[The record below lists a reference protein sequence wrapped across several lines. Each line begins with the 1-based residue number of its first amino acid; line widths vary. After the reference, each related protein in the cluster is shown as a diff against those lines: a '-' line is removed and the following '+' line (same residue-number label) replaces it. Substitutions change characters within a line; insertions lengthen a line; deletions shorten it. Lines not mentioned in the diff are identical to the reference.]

1 MTAEPNKHR
10 REIQDMPNDNKTHI
24 GRATARSGRLVG
36 KTAVITGGAAGMG
49 RATALAFADEGAAV
63 AILDIQKEAGEEVV
77 RLIRQNGG
85 AAEFLEADVSDARQ
99 VAAAFDRVAET
110 LGPYN
115 VLFNHAGTITVKPLH
130 ESTEEDYDRLM
141 DINVRSAFLVC
152 RRAVKEMSDNGGGSI
167 VITASIASELGYALE
182 SLYCMTKGA
191 VLQLA
196 RSISVEYRDRGIR
209 CNAVCPGFVKTA
221 HGLREIRELD
231 SAGQAWEEGALAE
244 AQGRICEPEEVAA
257 AVVFLA
263 SDEASFI
270 TGNALYV
277 DNGWYAKG

>member
-1 MTAEPNKHR
+1 MT
-10 REIQDMPNDNKTHI
+10 NDSKKP
-24 GRATARSGRLVG
+24 GRLAG

-49 RATALAFADEGAAV
+49 RATSLAFADEGATV
-63 AILDIQKEAGEEVV
+63 AILDIQQEAGEETVQM
-77 RLIRQNGG
+77 IREKGG
-85 AAEFLEADVSDARQ
+85 IAEFIKTDVSKAAQ
-99 VAAAFDRVAET
+99 VDAAFDRVNEIF
-110 LGPYN
+110 GSYN

-130 ESTEEDYDRLM
+130 ESTEQDYDRLM

-167 VITASIASELGYALE
+167 VITGSIASELGYALE

-196 RSISVEYRDRGIR
+196 RTISVEYRDKGIR

-221 HGLREIRELD
+221 HGLREISELD
-231 SAGQAWEEGALAE
+231 EAGQEWEDGALAD
-244 AQGRICEPEEVAA
+244 AQGRICEPEEVAS

>member
-1 MTAEPNKHR
+1 MPSDSNANAAE
-10 REIQDMPNDNKTHI
+10 
-24 GRATARSGRLVG
+24 SGRKTGRLAG
-36 KTAVITGGAAGMG
+36 KIAVITGGAAGMG
-49 RATALAFADEGAAV
+49 RTTSLAFAREGATV
-63 AILDIQKEAGEEVV
+63 AILDIQKEAGEETVA
-77 RLIRQNGG
+77 LIRQSGG
-85 AAEFLEADVSDARQ
+85 TAEFFETDVSDASQ
-99 VAAAFDRVAET
+99 VDAAFDRVIET
-110 LGPYN
+110 FGPYN

-167 VITASIASELGYALE
+167 VITASIASELGFALE
-182 SLYCMTKGA
+182 SIYCMTKAA

-196 RSISVEYRDRGIR
+196 RSISVEYRDQGIR

-221 HGLREIRELD
+221 HGLREISELD
-231 SAGQAWEEGALAE
+231 QAGQEWEEGALAE
-244 AQGRICEPEEVAA
+244 AQGRICEPEEVSS

>member
-1 MTAEPNKHR
+1 MSNHGNALG
-10 REIQDMPNDNKTHI
+10 QKT
-24 GRATARSGRLVG
+24 GTKLGRLAG

-49 RATALAFADEGAAV
+49 RATALVFADEGAVV
-63 AILDIQKEAGEEVV
+63 AILDIQKDAGEEVAG
-77 RLIRQNGG
+77 LIRDKGG
-85 AAEFLEADVSDARQ
+85 VAEFIETDLTDALQ
-99 VAAAFDRVAET
+99 VDAAFARIAET
-110 LGPYN
+110 VGPYN

-130 ESTEEDYDRLM
+130 ETSEADYDRLM

-152 RRAVKEMSDNGGGSI
+152 RRAVKHMSDNGGGSI
-167 VITASIASELGYALE
+167 IITASIASELGYPLE
-182 SLYCMTKGA
+182 SIYCMTKGA

-196 RSISVEYRDRGIR
+196 RSISAEYRNQGIR

-221 HGLREIRELD
+221 HGLREISELD
-231 SAGQAWEEGALAE
+231 SAGQTWEEGALAE

>member
-1 MTAEPNKHR
+1 
-10 REIQDMPNDNKTHI
+10 MPNESKASTAPSDN
-24 GRATARSGRLVG
+24 RSGRLAG

-49 RATALAFADEGAAV
+49 RATSLAFAREGASV

-77 RLIRQNGG
+77 QLIRENGG
-85 AAEFLEADVSDARQ
+85 TAEFFETDVSNARR
-99 VAAAFDRVAET
+99 VNAAFDRVIET

-130 ESTEEDYDRLM
+130 ESTEQDYDRLM

-152 RRAVKEMSDNGGGSI
+152 RRAVREMSDNGGGSI

-196 RSISVEYRDRGIR
+196 RSISVEYRDQGIR

-221 HGLREIRELD
+221 HGLREISELD
-231 SAGQAWEEGALAE
+231 NAGQAWEEGALAE
-244 AQGRICEPEEVAA
+244 AQGRICEPEEVAS

>member
-1 MTAEPNKHR
+1 M
-10 REIQDMPNDNKTHI
+10 D
-24 GRATARSGRLVG
+24 GSTARPDGRLAG
-36 KTAVITGGAAGMG
+36 KTAVISGGAAGIG
-49 RATALAFADEGAAV
+49 RATSLAFAREGARV
-63 AILDIQKEAGEEVV
+63 AIIDIQRPAGLETVEM
-77 RLIRQNGG
+77 IRCAGG
-85 AAEFLEADVSDARQ
+85 DAHFFEADVSKADQ
-99 VAAAFDRVAET
+99 VDHAFDQIADTV
-110 LGPYN
+110 GPYD
-115 VLFNHAGTITVKPLH
+115 VLFNHAGTIIVKPLH

-141 DINVRSAFLVC
+141 DVNVRSAFLVC
-152 RRAVKEMSDNGGGSI
+152 RRAVREMSDNGGGSI

-196 RSISVEYRDRGIR
+196 RTIAIEYREQGIR

-221 HGLREIRELD
+221 HGLREIEELD
-231 SAGQAWEEGALAE
+231 AAGQAWEDGALADT
-244 AQGRICEPEEVAA
+244 QGRICEPEEVAA

-270 TGNALYV
+270 NGNALYV

>member
-1 MTAEPNKHR
+1 MSTSGKVELEGTGPAAE
-10 REIQDMPNDNKTHI
+10 
-24 GRATARSGRLVG
+24 RLAG
-36 KTAVITGGAAGMG
+36 KTAVITGGAAGIG
-49 RATALAFADEGAAV
+49 RATALAFARQGAAV
-63 AILDIQKEAGEEVV
+63 AILDIQTDAGEDVAQQ
-77 RLIRQNGG
+77 IRDSGG
-85 AAEFLEADVSDARQ
+85 KATFIQADVTDAGQ
-99 VAAAFDRVAET
+99 VDRAFDEIAAT
-110 LGPYN
+110 FGPYN
-115 VLFNHAGTITVKPLH
+115 VLFNHAGTITVRPLH

-152 RRAVKEMSDNGGGSI
+152 RRAVREMSASGGGSI

-196 RSISVEYRDRGIR
+196 RTISVEYRDQGIR

-221 HGLREIRELD
+221 HGLREIDELD
-231 SAGQAWEEGALAE
+231 AAGQAWEEGALAE

-263 SDEASFI
+263 SDESSFVN
-270 TGNALYV
+270 GNALYV

>member
-1 MTAEPNKHR
+1 
-10 REIQDMPNDNKTHI
+10 MPKDDRTNNGASTI
-24 GRATARSGRLVG
+24 RTGRLAG
-36 KTAVITGGAAGMG
+36 KTAIITGGAAGMG
-49 RATALAFADEGAAV
+49 RATSLAFADEGARV
-63 AILDIQKEAGEEVV
+63 IILDIQKEAGEEVV
-77 RLIRQNGG
+77 QSIRQAGG
-85 AAEFLEADVSDARQ
+85 AAEFIETDVSNARQ
-99 VAAAFDRVAET
+99 VDAAFDKVAET
-110 LGPYN
+110 VGPYN

-152 RRAVKEMSDNGGGSI
+152 RRAVKEMSENGGGSI

-196 RSISVEYRDRGIR
+196 RSISTEYRDRGIR

-221 HGLREIRELD
+221 HGLREIEELD
-231 SAGQAWEEGALAE
+231 AAGQTWEAGALAE

-277 DNGWYAKG
+277 DNGWYVKG

>member
-1 MTAEPNKHR
+1 MPDDKKA
-10 REIQDMPNDNKTHI
+10 QDA
-24 GRATARSGRLVG
+24 RATARAGRLAG
-36 KTAVITGGAAGMG
+36 KTAIITGGAAGMG
-49 RATALAFADEGAAV
+49 RATSLAFADEGAAV
-63 AILDIQKEAGEEVV
+63 AIFDIQKEAGEEVV

-85 AAEFLEADVSDARQ
+85 TAEFIEADVSDAAQ
-99 VAAAFDRVAET
+99 VDAVFDRVAET
-110 LGPYN
+110 IGPYN

-130 ESTEEDYDRLM
+130 ESTEADYDRLM

-152 RRAVKEMSDNGGGSI
+152 RRAVREMSDNGGGSI
-167 VITASIASELGYALE
+167 VITASIASELGYPLE

-196 RSISVEYRDRGIR
+196 RSISAEYRDRGIR

-231 SAGQAWEEGALAE
+231 TAGQAWEEGALAE

>member
-1 MTAEPNKHR
+1 
-10 REIQDMPNDNKTHI
+10 MPSDTNAAGSDVK
-24 GRATARSGRLVG
+24 AGRLAG
-36 KTAVITGGAAGMG
+36 KIAVITGGAAGMG
-49 RATALAFADEGAAV
+49 RTTSLAFAREGASV
-63 AILDIQKEAGEEVV
+63 AILDIQKEAGEETVA
-77 RLIRQNGG
+77 LIRQNGG
-85 AAEFLEADVSDARQ
+85 TAEFFETDVADAWQ
-99 VAAAFDRVAET
+99 VDAAFDRVIEVF
-110 LGPYN
+110 GSYN

-167 VITASIASELGYALE
+167 VITASIASELGFPLE
-182 SLYCMTKGA
+182 SIYCMTKGA

-196 RSISVEYRDRGIR
+196 RSISAEYRDQGIR

-221 HGLREIRELD
+221 HGLREISELD
-231 SAGQAWEEGALAE
+231 EAGQEWEEGALAD
-244 AQGRICEPEEVAA
+244 AQWRICEPEEVSS

>member
-1 MTAEPNKHR
+1 MPSETDANAAESDIR
-10 REIQDMPNDNKTHI
+10 V
-24 GRATARSGRLVG
+24 GRLEG
-36 KTAVITGGAAGMG
+36 KVAVITGGAAGMG
-49 RATALAFADEGAAV
+49 RTTSLAFAREGATV
-63 AILDIQKEAGEEVV
+63 AILDIQKEAGEDTV
-77 RLIRQNGG
+77 REIRELGG
-85 AAEFLEADVSDARQ
+85 AAEFIETDVSDAGQ
-99 VAAAFDRVAET
+99 VDAAFDKVIET
-110 LGPYN
+110 FGAYN

-130 ESTEEDYDRLM
+130 ETTEDDYDRLM

-152 RRAVKEMSDNGGGSI
+152 RRAVKEMSANGGGSI
-167 VITASIASELGYALE
+167 VITASIASELGFALE

-196 RSISVEYRDRGIR
+196 RSISVEYRDQGIR

-221 HGLREIRELD
+221 HGLREISELD
-231 SAGQAWEEGALAE
+231 TAGQAWEEGALAE
-244 AQGRICEPEEVAA
+244 AQGRICEPEEVSS

-263 SDEASFI
+263 SEEASFI